1 MPKCPTALRIPLMF
15 ERPLN
20 VFICALRGRMFDQI
34 SWEQNS
40 KYKKKFY
47 VYEKREKILQK
58 IKKNLILKHNP
69 SADLKSF

>member
-1 MPKCPTALRIPLMF
+1 MGT
-15 ERPLN
+15 
-20 VFICALRGRMFDQI
+20 
-34 SWEQNS
+34 NS

-69 SADLKSF
+69 SADLKSFWD

>member
-1 MPKCPTALRIPLMF
+1 
-15 ERPLN
+15 
-20 VFICALRGRMFDQI
+20 MFDQI

-58 IKKNLILKHNP
+58 IKKDLILKHNP
-69 SADLKSF
+69 SADLKSFWD